1 MVGHPFFAQSF
12 LFWQA
17 DAVQPMKALC
27 LTFLCA
33 AGLALSLAG
42 CGGRGGQARFVRAV
56 PWAETGLWLKAD
68 THVHTKYSDGA
79 HTLRD
84 VVEEA
89 LAHGCD
95 VLAITDHLDADRRG
109 TSDELFAELSALRQQ
124 HPRLILLAGG
134 EWNLPGHQGRE
145 HAVVLLPPGAREQ
158 KILREFQARYD
169 DYGRTDEPASAVA
182 ALRWLHEQ
190 AASPTEAPLVFYS
203 HPHRK
208 RRQLGEFGSELAS
221 WHRQQPQIM
230 IGFEGG
236 PGHQN
241 ASIPGHYRESLP
253 TVDRWDPAMEPGATW
268 DHLLSLGLPV
278 WGALATSDVHEAAT
292 RGRSDFWPG
301 EFSETWVYAPERS
314 ATGVL
319 AALRAGTFFGVHG
332 QIARQVRL
340 EVVADGLPRPAIAGE
355 AIRVRAGTSLLV
367 ALRLEVPSVD
377 WQGQPNRIDE
387 LELIAVTASG
397 AQSVVRQPPAL
408 AATPLHA
415 VVPARAG
422 GMMLRARGR
431 RIVPDGPD
439 LLFYTNP
446 VQVLTDGD
454 GDQEPDRKQPVV
466 AAVSPAAGAAATTP
480 PPPRPPMPAAVS
492 LGLVL
497 GASVLVALADRWRLE
512 AVRRFSRKGFHR
524 PPSHTQPHTFQRHFA
539 LTLAGFV
546 LLAWYGS
553 LVPLGWVPM
562 SRQQALAALTA
573 MLGRPLSFESRTD
586 WATNVL
592 LFVPIGY
599 FAAGCLS
606 GRTTSDR
613 RRLLLLPL
621 VVFAASV
628 LSVLIE
634 TSQMWTA
641 SRTPS
646 QNDIV
651 AQSVGSL
658 LGATAWLIS
667 GQWLIAWLEHWR
679 AAQRPRQKLERLLEL
694 YLLVT
699 WVYMLLPL
707 DLTLRPAEL
716 YHKWRDGKIC
726 LVPLADQRGG
736 LVGWLD
742 LAGDMLVLAPLGT
755 LAAVWRWPQR
765 DGVRRLGVAL
775 LLGGG
780 LVVAIEASQVLVLS
794 RVTSVTDILVGLA
807 GVVLGWGTA
816 WLITRHKEPGRSV
829 RRRGLGWGLGL
840 ACVGYAAFLIAF
852 LCLPYER
859 VAPPDEIAQRWH
871 QMWQRPLLTAL
882 YHGTELNAVSQ
893 IWRKTLLFA
902 VLGGLA
908 GLTQHLLRRP
918 GSPWWRSG
926 KALAWL
932 AAALV
937 AVAIEAVQLALPPH
951 IPDLTDI
958 LLGIAGASVGL
969 LAVAW
974 LARES
979 AAPPTLVLGAAPSAP
994 PSRAPARHVP
1004 PA

>member
-1 MVGHPFFAQSF
+1 MHS
-12 LFWQA
+12 L
-17 DAVQPMKALC
+17 KALRRLFVC
-27 LTFLCA
+27 LACA
-33 AGLALSLAG
+33 VLVLAG
-42 CGGRGGQARFVRAV
+42 CGRQGGQARFVRAV
-56 PWAETGLWLKAD
+56 PWAETGIWLKAD

-79 HTLRD
+79 HPLGE

-89 LAHGCD
+89 LARGCD
-95 VLAITDHLDADRRG
+95 VLAVTDHLDADRRG

-134 EWNLPGHQGRE
+134 EWNLPSHQGRE
-145 HAVVLLPPGAREQ
+145 HAVVLLPPTPREQ
-158 KILREFQARYD
+158 KVLREFQAHFD
-169 DYGRTDEPASAVA
+169 DYNRSGEPASALA

-190 AASPTEAPLVFYS
+190 AANPADAPIVFYN

-208 RRQLGEFGSELAS
+208 RRQLGEFASELAL
-221 WHRQQPQIM
+221 WHRQQPHVM
-230 IGFEGG
+230 VGFEGG

-241 ASIPGHYRESLP
+241 ASIPGHYDGALP
-253 TVDRWDPAMEPGATW
+253 TVDRWDPAVEPGATW
-268 DHLLSLGLPV
+268 DQLLSMGLPV
-278 WGALATSDVHEAAT
+278 WGALATSDLHEAAT

-301 EFSETWVYAPERS
+301 EFSETWIYAPAR
-314 ATGVL
+314 TGEGVV

-332 QIARQVRL
+332 QIVRQVRL
-340 EVVADGLPRPAIAGE
+340 EVVADGLHRPAIAGE
-355 AIRVRAGTSLLV
+355 AIRVRTGTPLLV
-367 ALRLEVPSVD
+367 ALRMEVPSLD

-387 LELIAVTASG
+387 LELIAVSASG
-397 AQSVVRQPPAL
+397 ARTVVKQPPAL

-415 VVPARAG
+415 VVPASAG

-446 VQVLTDGD
+446 VQVLTEGE
-454 GDQEPDRKQPVV
+454 GVEETGRGKPVI
-466 AAVSPAAGAAATTP
+466 AAATPAAGAAASDP

-497 GASVLVALADRWRLE
+497 GASVLVALSDRWRLE
-512 AVRRFSRKGFHR
+512 AVRRFSRKVHHR
-524 PPSHTQPHTFQRHFA
+524 PPSHTRPHTFRRHFA
-539 LTLAGFV
+539 VALAGFV

-553 LVPLGWVPM
+553 LVPLQWVPM

-573 MLGRPLSFESRTD
+573 MLARPLNFESRTD

-606 GRTTSDR
+606 GRATSDR

-621 VVFAASV
+621 VVAAATV

-658 LGATAWLIS
+658 LGGTAWLIS
-667 GQWLIAWLEHWR
+667 GRWLLAWLEHWR
-679 AAQRPRQKLERLLEL
+679 AAQRPRQKLERLLEV

-699 WVYMLLPL
+699 WGYMLLPL

-716 YHKWRDGKIC
+716 YHKWRDGRIC
-726 LVPLADQRGG
+726 LVPLADSRGG
-736 LVGWLD
+736 LAGWLD
-742 LAGDMLVLAPLGT
+742 LAGDMLVLAPLGA

-765 DGVRRLGVAL
+765 EGVRPLGAAV
-775 LLGGG
+775 LLGAG
-780 LVVAIEASQVLVLS
+780 LVAAIEASQVLVMS
-794 RVTSVTDILVGLA
+794 RVSSVTDVLAGWA
-807 GVVLGWGTA
+807 GVVLGWGMA
-816 WLITRHKEPGRSV
+816 RLITRQGEVERAA
-829 RRRGLGWGLGL
+829 GWRWLAWSLGL
-840 ACVGYAAFLIAF
+840 ACLGYAAFLVAF

-859 VAPPDEIAQRWH
+859 VAGLDEVAQRWGE
-871 QMWQRPLLTAL
+871 MWRRPLLTAL
-882 YHGTELNAVSQ
+882 YQGTELNAVSQ
-893 IWRKTLLFA
+893 IWRKTLLFL

-908 GLTQHLLRRP
+908 GLTSHLRGP
-918 GSPWWRSG
+918 GGRTWG
-926 KALAWL
+926 GMALAWL

-937 AVAIEAVQLALPPH
+937 AVAVELLQLALPPH
-951 IPDLTDI
+951 IPDLTDM
-958 LLGIAGASVGL
+958 LLGVAGASVGL

-974 LARES
+974 LAGEGSGSPTFVLEGGQAARE
-979 AAPPTLVLGAAPSAP
+979 AGP
-994 PSRAPARHVP
+994 RIRQVP

>member
-1 MVGHPFFAQSF
+1 MRRVTALHLA
-12 LFWQA
+12 L
-17 DAVQPMKALC
+17 LC
-27 LTFLCA
+27 LASA
-33 AGLALSLAG
+33 ALTLAG
-42 CGGRGGQARFVRAV
+42 CGRQGGQARFVRAV
-56 PWAETGLWLKAD
+56 PWAETGVWLKAD
-68 THVHTKYSDGA
+68 THVHTKFSDGA
-79 HTLRD
+79 HPLRE

-89 LAHGCD
+89 LARGCD
-95 VLAITDHLDADRRG
+95 VLAITDHLDPDRRG

-134 EWNLPGHQGRE
+134 EWNLPPHQGRE
-145 HAVVLLPPGAREQ
+145 HALVLLPPTSREQ
-158 KILREFQARYD
+158 KTLREFQARFD
-169 DYGRTDEPASAVA
+169 DYGRTGEPASALA

-190 AASPTEAPLVFYS
+190 AASPAEAPVVFYN

-208 RRQLGEFGSELAS
+208 RRQLGEFASELAL
-221 WHRQQPQIM
+221 WHRQQPHVM
-230 IGFEGG
+230 VGFEGG

-241 ASIPGHYRESLP
+241 ASIPGHYDGALP

-268 DHLLSLGLPV
+268 DQLLSMGLPV
-278 WGALATSDVHEAAT
+278 WGALATSDLHEAAT

-301 EFSETWVYAPERS
+301 EFSETWIYSPGRS
-314 ATGVL
+314 GEGVV

-340 EVVADGLPRPAIAGE
+340 EVVADGLHRPAIAGE
-355 AIRVRAGTSLLV
+355 AIRVRAGTPLLV

-387 LELIAVTASG
+387 LELIAITASG
-397 AQSVVRQPPAL
+397 ARSVVRQPPAL

-415 VVPARAG
+415 VVPASPG

-431 RIVPDGPD
+431 RIVPEGPD

-446 VQVLTDGD
+446 VQVLTEGEEVEER
-454 GDQEPDRKQPVV
+454 GRSKPVV
-466 AAVSPAAGAAATTP
+466 AAAPASGTAASDP

-497 GASVLVALADRWRLE
+497 GASVLVALSDRWRLE
-512 AVRRFSRKGFHR
+512 AVRRFSRKVHHR
-524 PPSHTQPHTFQRHFA
+524 PPSHTRPHTFRRHFA
-539 LTLAGFV
+539 VALAGFV

-553 LVPLGWVPM
+553 LVPLQWVPM
-562 SRQQALAALTA
+562 SREQALRALAA
-573 MLGRPLSFESRTD
+573 MLARPLSFESRTD

-606 GRTTSDR
+606 GRATSDR

-621 VVFAASV
+621 VVAAATV

-658 LGATAWLIS
+658 LGGTAWLIS
-667 GQWLIAWLEHWR
+667 GRWLIAWLEHWR
-679 AAQRPRQKLERLLEL
+679 TAQRPRQKLERLLEM

-716 YHKWRDGKIC
+716 YHKWRDGRIC
-726 LVPLADQRGG
+726 LVPLADSRGG
-736 LVGWLD
+736 LGGWLD
-742 LAGDMLVLAPLGT
+742 LVGDMLVLAPLGA

-765 DGVRRLGVAL
+765 DGVRPLGAAV

-780 LVVAIEASQVLVLS
+780 LALAIEASQVLVVS
-794 RVTSVTDILVGLA
+794 RVASVTDVLAAVA
-807 GVVLGWGTA
+807 GVVLGWGLALLVVRQKESGRTA
-816 WLITRHKEPGRSV
+816 GKRW
-829 RRRGLGWGLGL
+829 LGWGLGL
-840 ACVGYAAFLIAF
+840 ACAAYAALLAAF

-859 VAPPDEIAQRWH
+859 VAAMDEVAQRWGE
-871 QMWQRPLLTAL
+871 MWRRPLLTAL

-893 IWRKTLLFA
+893 IWRKTLLFL
-902 VLGGLA
+902 VLGALA
-908 GLTQHLLRRP
+908 GLTNHLRRP
-918 GSPWWRSG
+918 GGLSPRAG
-926 KALAWL
+926 MMLAWL
-932 AAALV
+932 VTALV
-937 AVAIEAVQLALPPH
+937 AVAVELAQLALPPH
-951 IPDLTDI
+951 IPDLTDM
-958 LLGIAGASVGL
+958 LLGVAGASLGL

-979 AAPPTLVLGAAPSAP
+979 LAPQTLGMGSGRAATEAAAGARQTPPG
-994 PSRAPARHVP
+994 
-1004 PA
+1004 